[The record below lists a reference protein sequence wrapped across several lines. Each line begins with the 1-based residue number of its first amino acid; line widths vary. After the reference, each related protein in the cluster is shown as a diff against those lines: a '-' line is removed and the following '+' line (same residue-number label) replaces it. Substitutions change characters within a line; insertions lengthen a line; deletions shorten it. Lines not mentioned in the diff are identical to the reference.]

1 MLHQVYMTIGEAPLT
16 TRSLLSG
23 GFDRFT
29 VIMLHCEVTSSYGWS
44 EDTFRDLYLNGYEG
58 HYLMYLVGY
67 SNDVKILP
75 KRQRPVLSRPLDIGP
90 PELRLLALAVI
101 RHGYPGGT
109 RLTCTTIAMHLSL
122 RGRGD
127 G

>member
-1 MLHQVYMTIGEAPLT
+1 
-16 TRSLLSG
+16 
-23 GFDRFT
+23 
-29 VIMLHCEVTSSYGWS
+29 
-44 EDTFRDLYLNGYEG
+44 
-58 HYLMYLVGY
+58 MYLVGY
-67 SNDVKILP
+67 SNYVKILP

-90 PELRLLALAVI
+90 PELRLLALAV